1 MGGAP
6 LGGEDTVTNGRD
18 KMDEGITIPVVWS
31 ESVDLPTVY
40 ANQLFIQY
48 TNNEFF
54 LIFGELM
61 PPIAA
66 GSQDERRKKLESLS
80 GITIRPVVK
89 LAISP
94 PAMLR
99 MAEAVQENM
108 EKYRETVDQLVSNG
122 GEKE

>member
-1 MGGAP
+1 MAN
-6 LGGEDTVTNGRD
+6 ERD
-18 KMDEGITIPVVWS
+18 KKDEGITIRVVWP

-40 ANQLFIQY
+40 ANQLYIQH

-54 LIFGELM
+54 LIFGDMM

-66 GSQDERRKKLESLS
+66 GSHDERRKKLESLS
-80 GITIRPVVK
+80 EITIRPVVK
-89 LAISP
+89 LAMSP

-99 MAEAVQENM
+99 MAEAVQENV
-108 EKYRETVDQLVSNG
+108 EKFRETVDQLVSNG